1 SRPLLLERLSRAI
14 WLLKDEGFIVKPQY
28 ATYAITQKGLNALIE
43 SERSGEPVT
52 EDVNAD
58 IYDVEGEVEEAAE
71 VKEEAAPAVV
81 AEPAPAP
88 EVAVAPEPAQEV
100 AAEPEPEVAS
110 EPEQVIEEAEPE
122 VEAEVAAEPVQEP
135 EAEPEIEV
143 AAEPEPEQVIEE
155 VAPEA
160 EAAPEPEPEAE
171 FNIQVVPDGEE
182 PEQVIEEEAPEVEA
196 EPEQEA
202 DDGIVIDETGD
213 EDKEAEAELE
223 TEIEEGTLETLGDD
237 AEVEEP
243 EAEPEIAAEPE
254 QVIEAEAAPEVE
266 IASEPEEVIEEAEAA
281 PEVEIAPEPEQ
292 VIEQEPEPESE
303 QERDVNEMSNSEL
316 RHELE
321 LEIASVF
328 DQFNE
333 TMAFEILD
341 NVYGLSDAA
350 FEQFVIDLLSK
361 SGYHAFQNARYTQIK
376 SGDESDGSEIHG
388 LIMDEKNPIYI
399 HAVRRDPTSVIN
411 DAEVEK
417 FDETAKGK
425 GGTGLF
431 ITTARFSEHAETFAE
446 EHDMKLI
453 DGYKTASLMMKHNF
467 CVKLKDVF
475 EIKSFDPDAFGDYED

>member
-1 SRPLLLERLSRAI
+1 
-14 WLLKDEGFIVKPQY
+14 
-28 ATYAITQKGLNALIE
+28 
-43 SERSGEPVT
+43 
-52 EDVNAD
+52 
-58 IYDVEGEVEEAAE
+58 
-71 VKEEAAPAVV
+71 
-81 AEPAPAP
+81 AEPPA
-88 EVAVAPEPAQEV
+88 EI
-100 AAEPEPEVAS
+100 EPESAP
-110 EPEQVIEEAEPE
+110 EPEQVIEEAEEPE
-122 VEAEVAAEPVQEP
+122 V
-135 EAEPEIEV
+135 
-143 AAEPEPEQVIEE
+143 
-155 VAPEA
+155 
-160 EAAPEPEPEAE
+160 EAAPEPE
-171 FNIQVVPDGEE
+171 
-182 PEQVIEEEAPEVEA
+182 
-196 EPEQEA
+196 
-202 DDGIVIDETGD
+202 
-213 EDKEAEAELE
+213 
-223 TEIEEGTLETLGDD
+223 EI
-237 AEVEEP
+237 
-243 EAEPEIAAEPE
+243 
-254 QVIEAEAAPEVE
+254 
-266 IASEPEEVIEEAEAA
+266 IEEAEAA
-281 PEVEIAPEPEQ
+281 PEVEAAPEPEE
-292 VIEQEPEPESE
+292 VIEQEHE